1 MTQKKRWVAAAL
13 VAVMAAGMLV
23 GCGKTASTA
32 DTGSAAQQ
40 NSTADAG
47 SAVDST
53 ASTASGEV
61 MVYAAKSMTDCLD
74 ELIADYNETNPEVEI
89 STNYASS
96 GDLQSQ
102 IENGAPCD
110 MFLSAAQK
118 QMDALCEEDLMAE
131 DTRSDL
137 LTNEAVLVVPT
148 DSDAVTSFDDLAD
161 ASVQKVAIGDPES
174 VPAGQYA
181 QEILTTL
188 GIWDV
193 VNEKA
198 VLGSDVRQVLAWC
211 ETGEVDAGIVYA
223 TDAAVTD
230 AVKTVC
236 AAPEDSCDP
245 VIYPI
250 ALTKDGAENDAAA
263 DFLAFLQTDEAA
275 AVFEA
280 YGFGMAE

>member
-1 MTQKKRWVAAAL
+1 MKKKRWTAAAL
-13 VAVMAAGMLV
+13 AAVMAVSMLA
-23 GCGKTASTA
+23 GCGSSTEPAA
-32 DTGSAAQQ
+32 DTGSAAEPK
-40 NSTADAG
+40 ST
-47 SAVDST
+47 V
-53 ASTASGEV
+53 SGE
-61 MVYAAKSMTDCLD
+61 MTVYAAKSMTDCLD

-110 MFLSAAQK
+110 IFLSAAQK
-118 QMDALCEEDLMAE
+118 QMDALCEEGLMAE
-131 DTRSDL
+131 DTRSNL
-137 LTNEAVLVVPT
+137 LTNEAVLVVPA

-161 ASVQKVAIGDPES
+161 DAVEKVAIGDPAS

-188 GIWDV
+188 GTWDIV
-193 VNEKA
+193 SKKA

-230 AVKTVC
+230 AVKVVC
-236 AAPEDSCDP
+236 AAPADSCDP
-245 VIYPI
+245 VVYPI
-250 ALTKDGAENDAAA
+250 ALTKDGAENEAAE
-263 DFLAFLQTDEAA
+263 DFLAFLQTEDAA
-275 AVFEA
+275 EVFEA
-280 YGFGMAE
+280 YGFGVAE

>member
-1 MTQKKRWVAAAL
+1 MKKKKWAVAALA
-13 VAVMAAGMLV
+13 AVMAVGMLA
-23 GCGKTASTA
+23 GCGTETATDTA
-32 DTGSAAQQ
+32 DTGSAA
-40 NSTADAG
+40 DAQT
-47 SAVDST
+47 SAV
-53 ASTASGEV
+53 SGEV
-61 MVYAAKSMTDCLD
+61 TVYAAKSMTDCLD
-74 ELIADYNETNPEVEI
+74 ELIADYNETNTAVEI
-89 STNYASS
+89 SANYASS

-118 QMDALCEEDLMAE
+118 QMDALCDEGLIAE

-148 DSDAVTSFDDLAD
+148 DSDAVTSFDDLAAD
-161 ASVQKVAIGDPES
+161 TVEKVAIGDPAS

-188 GIWDV
+188 GTWDV
-193 VNEKA
+193 VREKA

-230 AVKTVC
+230 AVKVVC

-245 VIYPI
+245 VVYPI
-250 ALTKDGAENDAAA
+250 ALTNDGADNEAAT
-263 DFLAFLQTDEAA
+263 DFLAFLQTEQAA
-275 AVFEA
+275 EVFEA

>member
-1 MTQKKRWVAAAL
+1 MHKKRWVAMA
-13 VAVMAAGMLV
+13 MAAVISVGLLT
-23 GCGKTASTA
+23 GCGSNTETTAD
-32 DTGSAAQQ
+32 DTGSAAKQA
-40 NSTADAG
+40 NT
-47 SAVDST
+47 VN
-53 ASTASGEV
+53 GEIT
-61 MVYAAKSMTDCLD
+61 VYAAKSMTDCLD
-74 ELIADYNETNPEVEI
+74 ALIEDYDTINPNVEI
-89 STNYASS
+89 SANYASS

-118 QMDALCEEDLMAE
+118 QMDALCEEGLMAE
-131 DTRSDL
+131 DTRRNL
-137 LTNEAVLVVPT
+137 LTNEAVLVAPT
-148 DSDAVTSFDDLAD
+148 DSDVVTSFDDLAD
-161 ASVQKVAIGDPES
+161 VSVEKVAIGDPAS

-188 GIWDV
+188 GTWDV
-193 VNEKA
+193 VQAKA

-245 VIYPI
+245 VVYPI
-250 ALTKDGAENDAAA
+250 ALTKEGAENEAAV
-263 DFLAFLQTDEAA
+263 DFLEFLQTKEAA
-275 AVFEA
+275 KIFEA
-280 YGFGMAE
+280 YGFGVAE